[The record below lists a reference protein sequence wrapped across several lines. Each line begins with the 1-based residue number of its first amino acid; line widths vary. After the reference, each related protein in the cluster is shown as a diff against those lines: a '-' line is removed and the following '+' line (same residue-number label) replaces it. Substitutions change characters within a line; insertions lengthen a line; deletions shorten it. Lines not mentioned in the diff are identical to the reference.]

1 VDRGRVPRT
10 PERDRF
16 RFRAGRL
23 CLDFTSTVLWRR
35 VETTELLRG
44 PGDLTR
50 WLAAVGLVGEGVA
63 AGEVDLALAVE
74 LREAVYRLV
83 LARVRGAAWSSADL
97 RVLNAAGSFPLSAP
111 SLHEDGTVSWDGPA
125 PVRAALA
132 VLARDAIDL
141 LASAPASRLRE
152 CAAEDC
158 AFLFLDTSR
167 PGRRRWCAM
176 NRCGNRQ
183 HVRAFRQR
191 RQAGAR

>member
-1 VDRGRVPRT
+1 MG
-10 PERDRF
+10 
-16 RFRAGRL
+16 
-23 CLDFTSTVLWRR
+23 
-35 VETTELLRG
+35 
-44 PGDLTR
+44 
-50 WLAAVGLVGEGVA
+50 
-63 AGEVDLALAVE
+63 
-74 LREAVYRLV
+74 
-83 LARVRGAAWSSADL
+83 RVRGAAWSSADV
-97 RVLNAAGSFPLSAP
+97 RVLNAAAAAPLAVP
-111 SLHEDGTVSWDGPA
+111 SLDPDGALSWDSPA

-152 CAAEDC
+152 CAADDC